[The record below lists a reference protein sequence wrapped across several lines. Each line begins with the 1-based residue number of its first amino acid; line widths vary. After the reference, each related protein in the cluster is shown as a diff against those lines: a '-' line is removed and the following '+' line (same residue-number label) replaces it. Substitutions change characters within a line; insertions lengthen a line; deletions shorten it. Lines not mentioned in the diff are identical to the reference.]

1 MHALFDVLWFHVS
14 LVGYNHNHNSCLMP
28 LSTSYIISISARRP
42 AVKISSQ
49 CKNQFNLFL
58 HLFIF
63 RAICGRLHPWETDIF
78 SLVAKIGRD
87 TTPFSYIY
95 HSSSDARSHTNI
107 WNLSSRI
114 DTLKFLKT
122 IFESPKK
129 IYCTPESLL
138 SEGIEH
144 GVSCRRCYWCCVVLS
159 AQGGGLNT
167 EQLN

>member
-63 RAICGRLHPWETDIF
+63 RASWDRLQPQDPGRSP
-78 SLVAKIGRD
+78 LVTKAGRD
-87 TTPFSYIY
+87 TTPFPWMY
-95 HSSSDARSHTNI
+95 HTSNDTRSQTNIQNLWSSHT
-107 WNLSSRI
+107 
-114 DTLKFLKT
+114 DTIKLWKHFLRVPRKYVAPRVS
-122 IFESPKK
+122 FAR
-129 IYCTPESLL
+129 
-138 SEGIEH
+138 EGWGWTELQQMRLMLCW
-144 GVSCRRCYWCCVVLS
+144 VFRE
-159 AQGGGLNT
+159 T